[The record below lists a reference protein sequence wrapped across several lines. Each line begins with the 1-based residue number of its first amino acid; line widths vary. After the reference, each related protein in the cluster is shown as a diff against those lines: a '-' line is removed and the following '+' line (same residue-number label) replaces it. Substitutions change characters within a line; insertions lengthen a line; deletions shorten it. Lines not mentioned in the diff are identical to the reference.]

1 MQVALKQ
8 IIIAPGSK
16 LLLKD
21 VNWQKKCLIYTYTLA
36 ASLYYLVAGETPTNS
51 LSRKLFK

>member
-8 IIIAPGSK
+8 IIIAPGSQ

-36 ASLYYLVAGETPTNS
+36 ASLYYLVAG
-51 LSRKLFK
+51 